1 MISSIFSR
9 VEIEKVYSLIS
20 NWNVQ
25 NSPGSS
31 HQENDVLGLAQT
43 DAC

>member
-1 MISSIFSR
+1 M
-9 VEIEKVYSLIS
+9 EQGKVYSLMN
-20 NWNVQ
+20 NWNAQ

-31 HQENDVLGLAQT
+31 HQENDVLGLAQS